1 MYVVQFPLY
10 LLTQTIARLL
20 AKQKMQLQVMRRV
33 YSTHGI
39 SYMIT
44 FELQWMEYNLKLGM
58 KSLEEIKVLEAIRTN
73 GIEISE
79 MEFDTVKETVERTYR
94 LFKEIVDLFIYE
106 LEKQQGKDPKQLS
119 FLKEDNGNIDL

>member
-1 MYVVQFPLY
+1 
-10 LLTQTIARLL
+10 
-20 AKQKMQLQVMRRV
+20 
-33 YSTHGI
+33 
-39 SYMIT
+39 
-44 FELQWMEYNLKLGM
+44 M

-79 MEFDTVKETVERTYR
+79 KEFDTVKENVERTYR

-119 FLKEDNGNIDL
+119 FLKEENGDIDM

>member
-1 MYVVQFPLY
+1 
-10 LLTQTIARLL
+10 
-20 AKQKMQLQVMRRV
+20 
-33 YSTHGI
+33 
-39 SYMIT
+39 MIT

-58 KSLEEIKVLEAIRTN
+58 TSLEEIKVLKAIRTN

-119 FLKEDNGNIDL
+119 FLKENNGDIDM

>member
-1 MYVVQFPLY
+1 
-10 LLTQTIARLL
+10 
-20 AKQKMQLQVMRRV
+20 MQLQVMRRV
-33 YSTHGI
+33 YYQHGI
-39 SYMIT
+39 LYMIT

-58 KSLEEIKVLEAIRTN
+58 QSLEEIKVLEAIRTN

-119 FLKEDNGNIDL
+119 FLKENNGDIDM